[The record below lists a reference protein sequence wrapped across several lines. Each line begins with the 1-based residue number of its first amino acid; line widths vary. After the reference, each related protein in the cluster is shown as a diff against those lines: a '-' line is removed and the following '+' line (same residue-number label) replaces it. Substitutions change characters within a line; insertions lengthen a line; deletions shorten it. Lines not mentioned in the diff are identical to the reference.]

1 MPNPTLKS
9 EPVDELR
16 EEREK
21 RERGLEP
28 KSRIKLDD
36 AAYTLVPSVLVVL
49 EDGGGGYHCHRYI
62 KRFGEGYDCSYDARG
77 VDIDT
82 VFEWLNDPRAL
93 R

>member
-1 MPNPTLKS
+1 MPDPDLES

-16 EEREK
+16 EERER

-28 KSRIKLDD
+28 KSRIKLEDPSY
-36 AAYTLVPSVLVVL
+36 ALVPSVLVVL

-62 KRFGEGYDCSYDARG
+62 KRFGEGYDCSFDAQN

-82 VFEWLNDPRAL
+82 VFEWINNPRAL
-93 R
+93 

>member
-1 MPNPTLKS
+1 MSDPILKS

-16 EEREK
+16 EERER

-28 KSRIKLDD
+28 KARIEIDN
-36 AAYTLVPSVLVVL
+36 ASLVPSVLVVL

-62 KRFGEGYDCSYDARG
+62 KRFGEGYDCSFDAQS
-77 VDIDT
+77 VDINT